1 MTKYNEIIKLGDGN
15 LLAVTNPSFELFLLL
30 HYENSYEELIKP
42 NEEEI
47 LRNKK
52 TGKRRY
58 MAALFTDKSGINPK
72 ENPAVGDLA
81 ANIDIATKQEKQIN
95 QDIHKAMRNLTSNI
109 AAIIQ
114 QIRND
119 QALD

>member
-1 MTKYNEIIKLGDGN
+1 
-15 LLAVTNPSFELFLLL
+15 
-30 HYENSYEELIKP
+30 
-42 NEEEI
+42 
-47 LRNKK
+47 
-52 TGKRRY
+52 
-58 MAALFTDKSGINPK
+58 MAALFTHKSGINPK

-95 QDIHKAMRNLTSNI
+95 QDIHKAMGNLTSNI

-114 QIRND
+114 QIRDD

>member
-1 MTKYNEIIKLGDGN
+1 MNLSSQGNSQDYCIIFN
-15 LLAVTNPSFELFLLL
+15 SFFELFLLL

-58 MAALFTDKSGINPK
+58 MAALFTHKSGINPK

-95 QDIHKAMRNLTSNI
+95 QDIHKAMGNLTSNI

-114 QIRND
+114 QIRDD

>member
-1 MTKYNEIIKLGDGN
+1 
-15 LLAVTNPSFELFLLL
+15 
-30 HYENSYEELIKP
+30 
-42 NEEEI
+42 
-47 LRNKK
+47 
-52 TGKRRY
+52 

-81 ANIDIATKQEKQIN
+81 ANIATKQEKQIN
-95 QDIHKAMRNLTSNI
+95 QDIHKAMGNLTSNI